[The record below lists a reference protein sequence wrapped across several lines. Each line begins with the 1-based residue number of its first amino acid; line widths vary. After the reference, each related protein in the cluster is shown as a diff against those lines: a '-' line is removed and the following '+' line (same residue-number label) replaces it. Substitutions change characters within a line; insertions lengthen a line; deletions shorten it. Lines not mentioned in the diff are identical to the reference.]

1 MDADIRTTYTDVT
14 DMNLFESY
22 NLRCEDAFVIYLP
35 GNPSSQKLFQR
46 ALASCKAV
54 GQKATMWA
62 GYDGTGKTI
71 EPHPD
76 EPSIMNAI
84 KIKNHYLTRGEI
96 ACALSHIS
104 LWAKCI
110 EEDQPIVILEHDAI
124 MLKKYEY
131 HNLYNSICYLG
142 GKEQYEGSMPI
153 FPTPPHASD
162 GPNFHSICRAHA
174 YAIDPAVARNM
185 LAYVIQH
192 GINNS
197 LDFILRADLFNIHQ
211 MGLFAYDSP
220 DGTTIPN
227 RSDDGNKFLKERNDS
242 LNT

>member
-1 MDADIRTTYTDVT
+1 
-14 DMNLFESY
+14 MNLMESY
-22 NLRCEDAFVIYLP
+22 NLRCDKAYIIYLP
-35 GNPSSQKLFQR
+35 SNADSVRLYER
-46 ALASCKAV
+46 ARTSCNDV
-54 GQKATMWA
+54 GQTCFPWM
-62 GYDGTGKTI
+62 GYDATVSDNITESLDAKKLGVV
-71 EPHPD
+71 
-76 EPSIMNAI
+76 MNAI

-104 LWAKCI
+104 LWVKCI

-153 FPTPPHASD
+153 LPTPPHASD